1 MRRTAS
7 HFETEA
13 APLRQVRLRDLITEG
28 RRSMSHSLATV
39 DETTTEPQ
47 TVAERRRAQIVETA
61 IRLFSENGYF
71 QTTTEDIANAIPVSK
86 GLVYKYFKDKNDLLY
101 YCMQYVLDKYKLD
114 DVPHCI
120 SRIGPLATLVKII
133 KIQCALAKEH
143 APEVVLA
150 YRSTADLSSDLAR
163 EIKLLESKIARM
175 IRQCLDACMHQGYI
189 KPINTDIM
197 AYQYIMYAH
206 TWALK
211 NWAFRDRYSAEEYAA
226 EGESILLT
234 PFLTSTGEAEY
245 EKCKRRVDI

>member
-1 MRRTAS
+1 M
-7 HFETEA
+7 
-13 APLRQVRLRDLITEG
+13 P
-28 RRSMSHSLATV
+28 HSLATV
-39 DETTTEPQ
+39 EETTPEPQ

-120 SRIGPLATLVKII
+120 SRIGPLATLTKII
-133 KIQCALAKEH
+133 KLQCALAKEH

-226 EGESILLT
+226 EGESILLI
-234 PFLTSTGEAEY
+234 PFLTSAGEAEY
-245 EKCKRRVDI
+245 EKCKRRADI